1 MKKIVVLI
9 CSVAV
14 LTMLSFALSDLINIS
29 LYENQLLNFITMLI
43 VALTSVKVSELAE

>member
-29 LYENQLLNFITMLI
+29 LHENQLLNFITMLI
-43 VALTSVKVSELAE
+43 VTFTSIKVSDLAE

>member
-1 MKKIVVLI
+1 MKKILVLI

-14 LTMLSFALSDLINIS
+14 LSMLSFALSDIINIS

-43 VALTSVKVSELAE
+43 VVLSSVKISELAE